1 MNQAL
6 VQDVVAEVMR
16 RLGDRRP
23 SHNGGGLR
31 AGEDA
36 PANDGLRRQAE
47 RHPHRIEVPI
57 GELGVFENIDQAVGV
72 ATDAQKKLLRLSL
85 DDRDGIVKLIKSIAK
100 SKAHEWGKLELDE
113 TKIGRLD
120 HKIEKL
126 QILDGIPGVE
136 FLRTDAF
143 SGSKGLALDEYAP
156 FGVIGCITP
165 VTHSIPTL
173 TCNAINMIASGN
185 SMVINAH
192 PSGANCAAI
201 AVREYNKQ
209 ISAKFG
215 IDGLITCVLP
225 PTLETAEHLFQH
237 RGVPMLVV
245 TGGAAVA
252 RAALSARKRAI
263 VAGPGNP
270 PVVVDETA
278 CLSNAADSIIKGAA
292 YDNNLLC
299 IGEKEVFCVESVFDK
314 LVAQMEK
321 HGAFQLTASQ
331 IESLTRAA
339 FKPDKKDGKL
349 HVNKDFVG
357 KDPAFLADAAGVRI
371 PPQTQI
377 LFGETTADHVFV
389 QEEQMMPFVP
399 FVRVKNVDEAIE
411 LALQAEHGY
420 RHTAIIHSRNT
431 ATITKF
437 GRLAATTIFVANG
450 PSVAGLGGA
459 AGEGYGSF
467 SIATPTGEGITTPL
481 TFTRSRRVTIAG
493 AMRMI

>member
-16 RLGDRRP
+16 RLGDRAP
-23 SHNGGGLR
+23 SRDGGVR
-31 AGEDA
+31 AGETQRA
-36 PANDGLRRQAE
+36 EGPLRREAE
-47 RHPHRIEVPI
+47 RHPHRIEIPV
-57 GELGVFENIDQAVGV
+57 GEYGVFASVDAAVV
-72 ATDAQKKLLRLSL
+72 AATDAQKKLLRLSL
-85 DDRDGIVKLIKSIAK
+85 DDRDGIVRRIKSIAK
-100 SKAHEWGKLELDE
+100 DKAHEWGKLELDE

-126 QILDGIPGVE
+126 QILEGIPGVA
-136 FLRTDAF
+136 FLRTAAY
-143 SGSKGLALDEYAP
+143 SGSNGLALDEFAP

-173 TCNAINMIASGN
+173 TCNAINMIAAGN
-185 SMVINAH
+185 SLVVNPH
-192 PSGANCAAI
+192 PSGANCAAVS
-201 AVREYNKQ
+201 VREYNRQ

-215 IDGLITCVLP
+215 IDALVTCVLP
-225 PTLETAEHLFQH
+225 PTLETAEALFQH
-237 RGVPMLVV
+237 RGVPLLVV

-252 RAALSARKRAI
+252 RAALTAKKRAI

-278 CLSNAADSIIKGAA
+278 CLKNAADSIVKGAA

-314 LVAQMEK
+314 LIEQMQRL
-321 HGAFQLTASQ
+321 GGFLLNRQQ
-331 IESLTRAA
+331 VESLTNAA
-339 FKPDKKDGKL
+339 FKTDPKDGKL

-357 KDPAFLADAAGVRI
+357 KDPAFLARAAGVSI
-371 PPQTQI
+371 PPTTQI
-377 LFGETTADHVFV
+377 LFGETSADHGFV

-399 FVRVKNVDEAIE
+399 FVRCRNVDEAIDR
-411 LALQAEHGY
+411 ALQAEHGY

-431 ATITKF
+431 DTITRY

-450 PSVAGLGGA
+450 PSTAGLGGGN
-459 AGEGYGSF
+459 GEGYGSY

-481 TFTRSRRVTIAG
+481 TFTRFRRVMLKG
-493 AMRMI
+493 SMRMI